1 MELKKTTIK
10 GREIF
15 VMFTGDKYFFYSNYY
30 GTLAIAERKENK
42 TVKNG
47 GNKCPECGESIVN
60 TGGCISCPSCGW
72 SKCN

>member
-1 MELKKTTIK
+1 MSSTWTVCKQNK
-10 GREIF
+10 
-15 VMFTGDKYFFYSNYY
+15 
-30 GTLAIAERKENK
+30 AEENK